1 MLAPGSMDQHLVLV
15 DNAGTLHLSLEA
27 RRAAHPGDLTDEAAC
42 AAELD
47 RWLAQGSDV
56 ARQELAVYSLRTH
69 HGNLDPIVDVL
80 AARRPAS
87 SFVRIGASSFPDF
100 DRGNYIPEDRDRDGS
115 SWRLAFSDLGRLIRA
130 LPATRELTVQVSE
143 LDASLGADAPLAA
156 PELRSLVLRCP
167 APDPSVFAALGRAAL
182 PELESLE
189 LWFPG
194 YHYGWGGT
202 ASDLAPLLA
211 NPELPALRRLAIIS
225 DVGTPWIDAGGEPLI
240 DVLAP
245 SPLLPRL
252 SVLVL
257 SHGTIN
263 DDGAARLRDAWPAF
277 AHLARLDL
285 TANVISPALEKSL
298 LALGGKAI
306 RSDWQRASHDEL
318 LRCDPPMI
326 SLFDGL
332 LDA

>member
-1 MLAPGSMDQHLVLV
+1 MNQHLLFI

-27 RRAAHPGDLTDEAAC
+27 RRVDAPGDPTDEKTC

-47 RWLAQGSDV
+47 RWLAESPDV
-56 ARQELAVYSLRTH
+56 ARQELAIYSLRVH
-69 HGNLDPIVDVL
+69 HGDLDPIVDVL

-87 SFVRIGASSFPDF
+87 SLVRIGASSFPDF
-100 DRGNYIPEDRDRDGS
+100 DRGNYIPEDLDRDGS
-115 SWRLAFSDLGRLIRA
+115 SWHLAFSDLCRLLHA
-130 LPATRELTVQVSE
+130 LPATRELTVQVSD
-143 LDASLGADAPLAA
+143 LHAGVAADVPLAA

-167 APDPSVFAALGRAAL
+167 GPNPSVFAALGRATF
-182 PELESLE
+182 PKLESLE

-211 NPELPALRRLAIIS
+211 NPDLPALRHLAIIA
-225 DVGTPWIDAGGEPLI
+225 DVGTPWLDVGGEPLI
-240 DVLAP
+240 DVLAA

-257 SHGTIN
+257 SHGTIT
-263 DDGAARLRDAWPAF
+263 DAGATRLRDAWPAF

-285 TANVISPALEKSL
+285 TANAISPALETAL
-298 LALGGKAI
+298 LALGGRAI
-306 RSDWQRASHDEL
+306 RSDWQRSSHAEI
-318 LRCDPPMI
+318 LRCEPPMI

-332 LDA
+332 LGA